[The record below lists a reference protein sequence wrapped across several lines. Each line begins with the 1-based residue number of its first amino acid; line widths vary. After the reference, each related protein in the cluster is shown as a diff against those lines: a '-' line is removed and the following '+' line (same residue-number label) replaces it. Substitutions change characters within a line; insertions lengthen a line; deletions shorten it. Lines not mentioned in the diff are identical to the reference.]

1 MKNDSLELLDQL
13 KEASKDLLWISESEA
28 PFEAF
33 VWENTTLE
41 GLDHRTLLERVDR
54 DENTTIASQDLDTF
68 FEQATQI
75 QDWQNE
81 SEQTIVYQYQQLV
94 DTLKQHLSDLQ
105 VYKIGE
111 TNLDLYIIGK
121 TADGDLVGLATKAVE
136 T

>member
-1 MKNDSLELLDQL
+1 MELLDQL
-13 KEASKDLLWISESEA
+13 KEVSKDLLWVSESEA
-28 PFEAF
+28 PFEVF

-41 GLDHRTLLERVDR
+41 GLDHRMLLERVDR
-54 DENTTIASQDLDTF
+54 SENTTIVAQDLDTF

-81 SEQTIVYQYQQLV
+81 SEQTIVSQYQQLV

-105 VYKIGE
+105 VYRIGE

-121 TADGDLVGLATKAVE
+121 TADGHLAGLATKAVE